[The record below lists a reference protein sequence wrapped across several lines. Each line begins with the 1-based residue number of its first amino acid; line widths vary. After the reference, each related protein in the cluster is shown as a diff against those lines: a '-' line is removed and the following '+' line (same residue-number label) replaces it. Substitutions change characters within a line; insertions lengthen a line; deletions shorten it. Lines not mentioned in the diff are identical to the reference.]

1 MRNTRLPSNA
11 GRACEWTMAK
21 FVLAGKA
28 DCPYYAKAELL
39 ADVLQRNLPDF
50 HIHKIC
56 VQPSDWETWLEDTCA
71 SNGWTHSSCPL
82 VWRELIERGGKGM
95 LLGGFN
101 DFLEHA
107 QGYYGITS
115 DMNSDLML
123 KIAAE
128 NQRTKELCM
137 KEEVDRLKSLR
148 PLHIWISGALNPICY
163 SLIPQLLTPGL
174 FPGLPLFSLHL
185 MDTCGSEEM
194 MQELKMETEDLAL
207 PRLHEVTIHSD
218 QTRAFQEAHFIIFL
232 DDLQPIC
239 ESNDEPD
246 DKDHTVSRVAERFCC
261 YGQLIEAN
269 ARKDVRVI
277 VAGDS
282 FINLKCSLLIEN
294 APSVDPHNFVAMTTQ
309 LEYEART
316 QLAQKFSVR
325 TADIN
330 DVVVWGN
337 ISDSFHVD
345 LQRAELLR
353 YDGAIRGPDGF
364 SQRVMEMIYD
374 WKWLETDF
382 MSSVHKRRATISSK
396 TNKATAIS
404 STNGI
409 MTILRA
415 WNNDASPEDVF
426 SMGVLSTGQFGI
438 PAGLVFSMP
447 VSFRDSCWTVRS
459 DIAVTDELRV
469 KLDACADELKM
480 EKDIAARILKMNDGS
495 PIADFTPSVT

>member
-1 MRNTRLPSNA
+1 
-11 GRACEWTMAK
+11 MAK

-82 VWRELIERGGKGM
+82 VWRELIDRGGKGM

-115 DMNSDLML
+115 DMNSELML
-123 KIAAE
+123 KISAE
-128 NQRTKELCM
+128 NQQTKELCM
-137 KEEVDRLKSLR
+137 KEEVQRLKSLR
-148 PLHIWISGALNPICY
+148 PLHIWISSALNPVCY
-163 SLIPQLLTPGL
+163 SLIPQLFTPGL

-194 MQELKMETEDLAL
+194 MQGLKMETEDLAL
-207 PRLHEVTIHSD
+207 SQLHEVTVHSD
-218 QTRAFQEAHFIIFL
+218 QTQAFQEAHFIVFL

-239 ESNDEPD
+239 ESNNEPD
-246 DKDHTVSRVAERFCC
+246 DKDHMVSRVAECFCC

-269 ARKDVRVI
+269 AQKDVRVI

-294 APSVDPHNFVAMTTQ
+294 APSIDPHNFVAMTTQ

-316 QLAQKFSVR
+316 QLAQKFSVK
-325 TADIN
+325 TADIT

-337 ISDSFHVD
+337 ISGSFHVD
-345 LQRAELLR
+345 LQRAEVLR

-374 WKWLETDF
+374 WNWLETDF
-382 MSSVHKRRATISSK
+382 MSLVHKHRATISSK

-415 WNNDASPEDVF
+415 WNNDASPEEVF

-447 VSFRDSCWTVRS
+447 VSFWDGCWTVRS
-459 DIAVTDELRV
+459 DVTVTDELRV
-469 KLDACADELKM
+469 KLDACADQLKM
-480 EKDIAARILKMNDGS
+480 EKDVAARILKKDE
-495 PIADFTPSVT
+495 

>member
-316 QLAQKFSVR
+316 QLAQKFS
-325 TADIN
+325 T
-330 DVVVWGN
+330 
-337 ISDSFHVD
+337 
-345 LQRAELLR
+345 
-353 YDGAIRGPDGF
+353 
-364 SQRVMEMIYD
+364 
-374 WKWLETDF
+374 
-382 MSSVHKRRATISSK
+382 
-396 TNKATAIS
+396 
-404 STNGI
+404 
-409 MTILRA
+409 
-415 WNNDASPEDVF
+415 
-426 SMGVLSTGQFGI
+426 
-438 PAGLVFSMP
+438 
-447 VSFRDSCWTVRS
+447 
-459 DIAVTDELRV
+459 
-469 KLDACADELKM
+469 
-480 EKDIAARILKMNDGS
+480 
-495 PIADFTPSVT
+495 